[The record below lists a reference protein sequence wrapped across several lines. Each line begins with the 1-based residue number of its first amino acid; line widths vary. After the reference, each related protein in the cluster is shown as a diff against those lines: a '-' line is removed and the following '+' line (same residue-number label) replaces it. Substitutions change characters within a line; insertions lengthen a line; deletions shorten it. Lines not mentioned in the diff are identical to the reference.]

1 MDQVTGKANVN
12 PLFNTRC
19 TYEIKNLEMLKK
31 RKIQKHKPNNT
42 TTTAKEEIN
51 KKVKNN
57 ENRNK

>member
-42 TTTAKEEIN
+42 TTTSKEEIN
-51 KKVKNN
+51 KNVKNN

>member
-1 MDQVTGKANVN
+1 
-12 PLFNTRC
+12 
-19 TYEIKNLEMLKK
+19 MLKK
-31 RKIQKHKPNNT
+31 EKSRNINQ

>member
-12 PLFNTRC
+12 PLFHTRC
-19 TYEIKNLEMLKK
+19 TYEIKNLEMFKK

-42 TTTAKEEIN
+42 TTTSKEEIN
-51 KKVKNN
+51 KNVKNN